1 MLEIFRA
8 QEGRAVSEDWKG
20 MNFFDTVAAV
30 STPRG
35 KGGVAVIRIS
45 GSDAFEVAGRVFH
58 TASGKDFSSLAPNRL
73 VYGSVICE
81 GEAIDDC
88 LAVRFCAPHSFTGE
102 DTAEIHCHG
111 GAYITQRVLEAV
123 LAAGARAAQAG
134 EFTRRAFVN
143 GKLTLSRAEA
153 LGTLLEAQ
161 NDSQLRLARSGMEG
175 RLTSA
180 CGKLHNDLIA
190 LIAQV
195 YAVVDYPEEELADMS
210 AEEMATRTGE
220 LLSRVRAL
228 RDTYRTGHAV
238 MEGVRTVICGKPNVG
253 KSSIY
258 NALLGREAAIVTDI
272 EGTTR
277 DLLSETVS
285 VGGATL
291 RLTDTAGLRDT
302 ADTVERI
309 GVDRARD
316 ALDGAELILAV
327 LDGSCELDE
336 DDCKMLDNIKI
347 KSAEKIIIIN
357 KNDKNPT
364 INPEELREISPHI
377 VSTCARSGEGI
388 AELGEL
394 IGRLF
399 VDGELDLRND
409 AVIANVRQYAALS
422 GAAEHLELALRAL
435 ELGLSADLAGV
446 DLELAVARISEIDGR
461 EVGEDVVTEIFS
473 HFCVGK

>member
-1 MLEIFRA
+1 
-8 QEGRAVSEDWKG
+8 
-20 MNFFDTVAAV
+20 MNFFDTVAAI

-35 KGGVAVIRIS
+35 RGGVAVIRIS
-45 GSDAFEVAGRVFH
+45 GSNAFEVAGRVFRA
-58 TASGKDFSSLAPNRL
+58 ASGKEFSSLTPNRL
-73 VYGSVICE
+73 VYGSVICD

-111 GAYITQRVLEAV
+111 GAYITQRVLEVV

-180 CGKLHNDLIA
+180 CEKLHSDLIG

-210 AEEMATRTGE
+210 TEEMAARTGE
-220 LLSRVRAL
+220 LLSRVRTL
-228 RDTYRTGHAV
+228 RSTYRTGHAV

-258 NALLGREAAIVTDI
+258 NALLGREAAIVTDV

-291 RLTDTAGLRDT
+291 RLTDTAGLHDT

-309 GVDRARD
+309 GVDRALD
-316 ALDGAELILAV
+316 ALDAAELILAV
-327 LDGSCELDE
+327 LDGSRELDE
-336 DDCKMLDNIKI
+336 DDRKMLDDIKT

-357 KNDKNPT
+357 KNDKYPT
-364 INPEELREISPHI
+364 INAEELREISPHI
-377 VSTCARSGEGI
+377 VSTCARSGDGDGEGI
-388 AELGEL
+388 AELREL

-409 AVIANVRQYAALS
+409 AVIANARQYAALS

-435 ELGLSADLAGV
+435 ESGFSADLAGV
-446 DLELAVARISEIDGR
+446 DLELAVARISEVDGR
-461 EVGEDVVTEIFS
+461 EVGEDVVAEIFS

>member
-1 MLEIFRA
+1 
-8 QEGRAVSEDWKG
+8 
-20 MNFFDTVAAV
+20 MNFFDTVAAI

-35 KGGVAVIRIS
+35 RGGVAVIRIS
-45 GSDAFEVAGRVFH
+45 GSNAFEVAGRVFRA
-58 TASGKDFSSLAPNRL
+58 ASGKEFSSLTPNRL
-73 VYGSVICE
+73 VYGSVICD

-111 GAYITQRVLEAV
+111 GAYITQRVLEVV

-180 CGKLHNDLIA
+180 CEKLHSDLIG

-210 AEEMATRTGE
+210 TEEMAARTGE
-220 LLSRVRAL
+220 LLSRVRTL
-228 RDTYRTGHAV
+228 RSTYRTGHAV

-258 NALLGREAAIVTDI
+258 NALLGREAAIVTDV

-291 RLTDTAGLRDT
+291 RLTDTAGLHDT
-302 ADTVERI
+302 VDTVERI
-309 GVDRARD
+309 GVDRALD

-327 LDGSCELDE
+327 LDGSRELDE
-336 DDCKMLDNIKI
+336 DDRKMLDDIKT

-357 KNDKNPT
+357 KNDKYPT
-364 INPEELREISPHI
+364 INAEELREISPHI
-377 VSTCARSGEGI
+377 VSTCARSGDGDGEGM
-388 AELGEL
+388 AELREL

-409 AVIANVRQYAALS
+409 AVIANARQYAALS

-435 ELGLSADLAGV
+435 ESGLSADLAGV
-446 DLELAVARISEIDGR
+446 DLELAVARISEVDGR
-461 EVGEDVVTEIFS
+461 EVGEDVVAEIFS

>member
-1 MLEIFRA
+1 
-8 QEGRAVSEDWKG
+8 
-20 MNFFDTVAAV
+20 MNFFDTVAAI

-35 KGGVAVIRIS
+35 RGGVAVIRIS
-45 GSDAFEVAGRVFH
+45 GSNAFEVAGRVFRA
-58 TASGKDFSSLAPNRL
+58 ASGKEFSSLTPNRL
-73 VYGSVICE
+73 VYGSVICD

-111 GAYITQRVLEAV
+111 GAYITQRVLEVV

-180 CGKLHNDLIA
+180 CEKLHSDLIG

-210 AEEMATRTGE
+210 TEEMAARTGE
-220 LLSRVRAL
+220 LLSRVRTL
-228 RDTYRTGHAV
+228 RSTYRTGHAV

-258 NALLGREAAIVTDI
+258 NALLGREAAIVTDV

-291 RLTDTAGLRDT
+291 RLTDTAGLHDT
-302 ADTVERI
+302 VDTVERI
-309 GVDRARD
+309 GVDRALD

-327 LDGSCELDE
+327 LDGSRELDE
-336 DDCKMLDNIKI
+336 DDRKMLDDIKT

-357 KNDKNPT
+357 KNDKYPT
-364 INPEELREISPHI
+364 INAEELREISPHI
-377 VSTCARSGEGI
+377 VSTCARGGDGDGEGI
-388 AELGEL
+388 AELREL

-409 AVIANVRQYAALS
+409 AVIANARQYAALS
-422 GAAEHLELALRAL
+422 GAAEHLELALHAL
-435 ELGLSADLAGV
+435 ESGLSADLAGV
-446 DLELAVARISEIDGR
+446 DLELAVARISEVDGR
-461 EVGEDVVTEIFS
+461 EVGEDVVAEIFS

>member
-1 MLEIFRA
+1 M
-8 QEGRAVSEDWKG
+8 D
-20 MNFFDTVAAV
+20 FFDTVAAI

-45 GSDAFEVAGRVFH
+45 GSDAFDVAGRVFR
-58 TASGKDFSSLAPNRL
+58 TASGREFSSLEPNRL

-111 GAYITQRVLEAV
+111 GAYITQRVLETV

-134 EFTRRAFVN
+134 EFTRRTFVN

-180 CGKLHNDLIA
+180 CRKLHSDLIA

-210 AEEMATRTGE
+210 TEEMAARTGE
-220 LLSRVRAL
+220 LLSQVRAL
-228 RDTYRTGHAV
+228 LDTYRTGHAV

-277 DLLSETVS
+277 DLLSETVT

-309 GVDRARD
+309 GVDRARG
-316 ALDGAELILAV
+316 ALDDAELILAV
-327 LDGSCELDE
+327 LDGSCELDMYDRE
-336 DDCKMLDNIKI
+336 MLDDIKT

-364 INPEELREISPHI
+364 INPDELREISPHI
-377 VSTCARSGEGI
+377 VSTCARSGDGEGEGI
-388 AELGEL
+388 AELREL

-409 AVIANVRQYAALS
+409 AVIANARQYAALS

-435 ELGLSADLAGV
+435 ESGLSADLAGV
-446 DLELAVARISEIDGR
+446 DLELAVARISEVDGR
-461 EVGEDVVTEIFS
+461 EVGEDVVSEIFS

>member
-1 MLEIFRA
+1 
-8 QEGRAVSEDWKG
+8 
-20 MNFFDTVAAV
+20 MNFFDTVAAI

-35 KGGVAVIRIS
+35 RGGVAVIRIS
-45 GSDAFEVAGRVFH
+45 GSNAFEVAGRVFRA
-58 TASGKDFSSLAPNRL
+58 ASGKEFSSLTPNRL
-73 VYGSVICE
+73 VYGSVICD

-111 GAYITQRVLEAV
+111 GAYITQRVLEVV

-180 CGKLHNDLIA
+180 CEKLHSDLIG

-210 AEEMATRTGE
+210 TEEMAARTGE
-220 LLSRVRAL
+220 LLSRVRTL
-228 RDTYRTGHAV
+228 RSTYRTGHAV

-258 NALLGREAAIVTDI
+258 NALLGREAAIVTDV

-291 RLTDTAGLRDT
+291 RLTDTAGLHDT
-302 ADTVERI
+302 VDTVERI
-309 GVDRARD
+309 GVDRALD

-327 LDGSCELDE
+327 LDGSRELDE
-336 DDCKMLDNIKI
+336 DDRKMLDDIKT

-357 KNDKNPT
+357 KNDKYPT
-364 INPEELREISPHI
+364 INAEELREISPHI
-377 VSTCARSGEGI
+377 VSTCARSGDGDGEGI
-388 AELGEL
+388 AELREL

-409 AVIANVRQYAALS
+409 AVIANARQYAALS

-435 ELGLSADLAGV
+435 ESGLSADLAGV
-446 DLELAVARISEIDGR
+446 DLELAVARISEVDGR
-461 EVGEDVVTEIFS
+461 EVGEDVVAEIFS